1 MEQAD
6 GARRKKV
13 LIIED
18 EDVCAQLV
26 DLVINKRQVDVIVAP
41 DGEQGVQKASAERPD
56 LIFLDIMLP
65 KMNGYDV
72 IRALKRD
79 PALAAI
85 PIVVLSARAGD
96 EGRQLVRETGCQE
109 FIPKPFKVA
118 QIRGAIQR
126 FLE

>member
-1 MEQAD
+1 MDHD
-6 GARRKKV
+6 GTPRKKV

-26 DLVINKRQVDVIVAP
+26 DLVLNKRQVEVIVAP
-41 DGEQGVQKASAERPD
+41 DGEQGLQRASAERPD

-65 KMNGYDV
+65 KMSGYQV
-72 IRALKRD
+72 IQALKRD
-79 PALAAI
+79 PALASI
-85 PIVVLSARAGD
+85 PIVVLSARAGE
-96 EGRQLVRETGCQE
+96 EGKQLVRETGCQE

-126 FLE
+126 FLD